1 VTTATTPRMADT
13 LPAEHRGRLMSIARE
28 AVVPQGLRLF
38 DGGGRADHFW
48 IVRSGEVALDMR
60 LPGRR
65 PAVIGT
71 LGAGELVGWSW
82 LLPTHEWQVG
92 AATVSPLRAW
102 EFDAEAVR
110 RMCRADSTMQESVTL
125 WVGRVLAQRL
135 HAARTRLV
143 DLYAPTA
150 AESPGE
156 RPRPTAVRT

>member
-1 VTTATTPRMADT
+1 
-13 LPAEHRGRLMSIARE
+13 MSIARE

-48 IVRSGEVALDMR
+48 IVRSGEIALDIR

-71 LGAGELVGWSW
+71 LGFGELVGWSW
-82 LLPTHEWQVG
+82 LLPTHEWQIG
-92 AATVSPLRAW
+92 AETVSPVRAW

-110 RMCRADSTMQESVTL
+110 QMCRADPAMRESLTL

-135 HAARTRLV
+135 HAARTTLL
-143 DLYAPTA
+143 DLDAPTA

-156 RPRPTAVRT
+156 RPRLSAVRT

>member
-1 VTTATTPRMADT
+1 MTTATTPRMAAT

-60 LPGRR
+60 LPGCRQ
-65 PAVIGT
+65 AVIDT
-71 LGAGELVGWSW
+71 LGFGDLVGWSW
-82 LLPTHEWQVG
+82 LLPTQVWQVG
-92 AATVSPLRAW
+92 AETVSPVRAW

-110 RMCRADSTMQESVTL
+110 QMCRADSAMRESVTL

-135 HAARTRLV
+135 HAARTRLL
-143 DLYAPTA
+143 DLHAPTA
-150 AESPGE
+150 AESPGAS
-156 RPRPTAVRT
+156 PRLSAVRT